1 MIILPRK
8 KMMILDSD
16 LKSTRQI
23 CNARLAKYFMD
34 WIIHTTYFLSSDLC
48 LMADIFKL
56 SSTWPSIKDPAG
68 DDIRQLNCPFV

>member
-16 LKSTRQI
+16 LKITRSD
-23 CNARLAKYFMD
+23 RLAKHFMD
-34 WIIHTTYFLSSDLC
+34 YIVHTTYFLLSSDLC

-56 SSTWPSIKDPAG
+56 SSTWPI
-68 DDIRQLNCPFV
+68 IT